1 MNDIKLEDKNMEK
14 TVNHPDHYKTHTLEC
29 IDELEVVF
37 GIDDVIA
44 FCKCNAWKYRYR
56 AGSKD
61 DITQDLAKSDWYI
74 NKAKELEEKKNGTR

>member
-61 DITQDLAKSDWYI
+61 DITQGLAKSDWYI